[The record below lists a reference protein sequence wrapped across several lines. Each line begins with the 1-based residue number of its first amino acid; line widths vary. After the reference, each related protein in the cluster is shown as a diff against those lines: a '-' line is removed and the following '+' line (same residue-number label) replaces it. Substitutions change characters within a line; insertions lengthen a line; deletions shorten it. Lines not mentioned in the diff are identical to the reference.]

1 MLMHAEPRKSAVV
14 PRGTSLER
22 LRRAARSCTAC
33 DLYKRATQTVFG
45 EGDEHAPLMLVG
57 EQPGDQEDIQG
68 HPFVGPAGRI
78 LDDAL
83 AKAGIRREHTYVTN
97 AVKHFKWVPRG
108 KRRIHE
114 KPNGRERQACYPWLE
129 TEIEIVSPRA
139 IVCLG
144 ATAAQSLLGASFR
157 LTKHRGELFPS
168 RWGAKI
174 LATVHPSS
182 LLRMEDREERHAALR
197 AFVADLKIA
206 AAHARRS

>member
-1 MLMHAEPRKSAVV
+1 MRSVSSASAEID
-14 PRGTSLER
+14 E
-22 LRRAARSCTAC
+22 LRASAARCTRC
-33 DLYKRATQTVFG
+33 PLHERATQTVFG
-45 EGDEHAPLMLVG
+45 EGPPAAPLMLVG

-68 HPFVGPAGRI
+68 RPFVGPAGRI

-197 AFVADLKIA
+197 AFVADLKVA

>member
-1 MLMHAEPRKSAVV
+1 MSSHAEVPGKAAV
-14 PRGTSLER
+14 PHGTSIQR
-22 LRRAARSCTAC
+22 LRRLAADCTAC
-33 DLYKRATQTVFG
+33 DLYERATQTVFG
-45 EGDEHAPLMLVG
+45 EGNEHARLMLVG

-78 LDDAL
+78 LDEAL
-83 AKAGIRREHTYVTN
+83 AEAGIRRERTYLTN

-114 KPNGRERQACYPWLE
+114 KPNGRERQACHPWLDA
-129 TEIEIVSPRA
+129 EIEIVAPRVV
-139 IVCLG
+139 VCLG

-174 LATVHPSS
+174 LATVHPSA
-182 LLRMEDREERHAALR
+182 LLRMQDREERKAAFR
-197 AFVADLKIA
+197 AFVADLELA
-206 AAHARRS
+206 AAKSSLR